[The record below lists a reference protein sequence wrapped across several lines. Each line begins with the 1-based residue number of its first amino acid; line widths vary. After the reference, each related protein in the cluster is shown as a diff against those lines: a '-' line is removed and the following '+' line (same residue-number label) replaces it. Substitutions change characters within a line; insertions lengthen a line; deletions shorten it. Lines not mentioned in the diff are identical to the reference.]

1 MTTILEKT
9 RSELIADLSKVYREQ
24 NTLFEKT
31 NAQIIEAWKQH
42 GIHAGSWEWDEIKI
56 IGEMVVIQK
65 CNDCGRFETV
75 EELQIREG
83 IVAGEEAAWIEGQVE
98 NGLSEEE
105 REEAREILN
114 DAIEGF
120 SASLDS
126 NEGEDDPNW
135 DVCFNVCPECAE
147 KRKKEE

>member
-1 MTTILEKT
+1 MITIEKT
-9 RSELIADLSKVYREQ
+9 RSELIADLSKSYREQ
-24 NTLFEKT
+24 NTLSEKT
-31 NAQIIEAWKQH
+31 NDEIISAWKRY
-42 GIHAGSWEWDEIKI
+42 GIHTGTWEWDCIKI
-56 IGEMVVIQK
+56 IEELIVIQK
-65 CNDCGRFETV
+65 CNDCGRFEAV

-83 IVAGEEAAWIEGQVE
+83 IVAGEEANWIEGQVE

-114 DAIEGF
+114 NAIEGF

-135 DVCFNVCPECAE
+135 DVCFNICPECAE
-147 KRKKEE
+147 KRKHEE

>member
-1 MTTILEKT
+1 MITMEKT
-9 RSELIADLSKVYREQ
+9 RSELIADLSKSYREQ
-24 NTLFEKT
+24 NTLSEKT
-31 NAQIIEAWKQH
+31 NDEIIAAWKSH
-42 GIHAGSWEWDEIKI
+42 GIHVGSWEWDNVKI
-56 IGEMVVIQK
+56 IGELIVIQK

-83 IVAGEEAAWIEGQVE
+83 IVNGEEANWIEGQVE

-126 NEGEDDPNW
+126 NENEDDPNW
-135 DVCFNVCPECAE
+135 DVCFNICPKCAE
-147 KRKKEE
+147 KRKREE